1 MKRIFIIFTL
11 IFVSSLVFAQKF
23 QVGVRD
29 EIFTVEEDDN
39 EYAIFGY
46 MDEDGTS
53 GYYLG
58 LGRPDVIP
66 GAIIAFDVYHETCV
80 YLGATLAESL
90 ETMGY
95 IVALFN
101 QSIGSNKVFDARL
114 GTGELLKDKG
124 QAIGTLERRIIVGKH
139 ISFSFK
145 TPSYLTESFLN
156 KITAKS
162 LLSGLKTYIKIHPK
176 QA

>member
-1 MKRIFIIFTL
+1 MKRIFVLVAL
-11 IFVSSLVFAQKF
+11 ILVSSLMSAQKF

-29 EIFTVEEDDN
+29 EIFTVEENDN
-39 EYAIFGY
+39 EYAVFGY
-46 MDEDGTS
+46 MDEDGTT

-66 GAIIAFDVYHETCV
+66 GALIAFDVYHETCI

-90 ETMGY
+90 ETMGT
-95 IVALFN
+95 IVSLFN
-101 QSIGSNKVFDARL
+101 GPTGSNKAFEARL
-114 GTGELLKDKG
+114 GAGELLKDKG
-124 QAIGTLERRIIVGKH
+124 QAIGTLERRIIAGKH

-176 QA
+176 QV